1 MSTDSTAYVLA
12 ETLLGSRGRRL
23 NQHGFPQPVV
33 ARGETLI
40 GRRGE
45 LAIVRALVER
55 TRRDGQA
62 LLLFGEPGV
71 GKTMLLDAAAE
82 MASSAG
88 VCVLRASGVEF
99 EASISFSGLNQT
111 LIPLLAD
118 HAHLTASHRDALNV
132 ALGFGEGAAPDR
144 LLVANATLAL
154 LRHAAQ
160 AQPILIVIDDLPWF
174 DRASAEVLGFV
185 ARRLA
190 GTRVGML
197 GASRTGEE
205 SFFDRARLPEL
216 ELQPLDEN
224 AASQLVLEHFPALG
238 PAIRQRILS
247 EAQGNPLALL
257 ELPSAW
263 TSGRYSPLQVLPRTL
278 PLSRR
283 LQALFASRIVALP
296 SRTRQ
301 LLLLMALDGTDDLR
315 VLHEADG
322 PTFDDLDP
330 AEQTRVAYLDPD
342 THRLAFRHP
351 LIRSAVVELSTADE
365 RRRANRALAQLWA
378 DQPDRRV
385 WHLAEATIEP
395 DEDVATLL
403 EQAAQ
408 RILARGDVV
417 ASVAALTRAAE
428 LSPLSVDRN
437 RRLAAAAYIG
447 MDVAGDLRGASR
459 LLDEV
464 RRADPELTGSL
475 QAAGT
480 AAAVLLNS
488 DGDVDTAHRLLVDAI
503 ESPTERD
510 SSGDTELRNALHTL
524 LLVCYFGG
532 REELWEPF
540 YRAIRRLQPDIPPA
554 LYLSSK
560 TLADPTRTPAT
571 VLGHLD
577 QEIDGLARE
586 HDPTRIARVAI
597 AATFVDRVSGCRE
610 ALRRV
615 VRAGC
620 EDGAAAA
627 GIYASIVLATD
638 DFWTGQWDDAQ
649 RLINDANEF
658 CNAEGYRLLSMVTR
672 AVNALLA
679 AGRGD
684 ETATRSLT
692 DEMLQWATPRRM
704 RAVQCYAWQAQAL
717 AALGRGDF
725 EEAYQQATKISPAG
739 TIASPLHGVQDL
751 MMDIVEAAVH
761 TGRHDEAAA
770 HVSAIEQSNIAA
782 LSPRLALIAHGSA
795 ALAATTDGAAI
806 ELFEQA
812 LAVPGADRWAFWMA
826 RVQLAYGERLRR
838 MRTLTEAR
846 VQLTAAIETFERLG
860 ARPWASRARS
870 ELRATGQSKPRVDC
884 YAMAPLTAQ
893 EREIALL
900 AASGLTNKQIA
911 ERLFLSPRT
920 VGGHLHRVFPK
931 LGVATRA
938 ALRDALASVP
948 DAPLVEDHRLQTQ
961 PVEVSANTTGR
972 HGR

>member
-23 NQHGFPQPVV
+23 NQHDFPQPGV

-45 LAIVRALVER
+45 LAIVRALIER

-82 MASSAG
+82 MAASAG
-88 VCVLRASGVEF
+88 VSVLRASGVEF

-132 ALGFGEGAAPDR
+132 ALGFGAGAAPDR
-144 LLVANATLAL
+144 LLVSNATLAL

-190 GTRVGML
+190 GTRVGVL

-205 SFFDRARLPEL
+205 SFFDRAGLPEL
-216 ELQPLDEN
+216 ELQPLDED

-238 PAIRQRILS
+238 PALRQRVLS

-257 ELPSAW
+257 ELPAVW
-263 TSGRYSPLQVLPRTL
+263 TSGRHSPLQVLPRTL

-283 LQALFASRIVALP
+283 LQALFAARIAALP

-365 RRRANRALAQLWA
+365 RRRAHRALAQLWA

-408 RILARGDVV
+408 GTLARGDVV
-417 ASVAALTRAAE
+417 AGVAALTRAAE
-428 LSPLSVDRN
+428 LSPLSADRT

-447 MDVAGDLRGASR
+447 MDVAGDLRSASR

-475 QAAGT
+475 QAAST
-480 AAAVLLNS
+480 AAAVLLNT

-510 SSGDTELRNALHTL
+510 SSGDTELKDALHTL

-540 YRAIRRLQPDIPPA
+540 YRAIPRLEPDIPSA

-560 TLADPTRTPAT
+560 TVADPTRTPAA
-571 VLGHLD
+571 VLQQLD
-577 QEIDGLARE
+577 EEIDGLAHE
-586 HDPTRIARVAI
+586 LDPARIVRVAV

-615 VRAGC
+615 VRAGR

-627 GIYASIVLATD
+627 GIYASVVLATD

-649 RLINDANEF
+649 RLIDDANEF

-739 TIASPLHGVQDL
+739 TIASHQHVQDVL
-751 MMDIVEAAVH
+751 MDVVEAAVH

-795 ALAATTDGAAI
+795 AIAATTDDAAI

-884 YAMAPLTAQ
+884 SAMAPLTAQ

-948 DAPLVEDHRLQTQ
+948 DAPLVEDH
-961 PVEVSANTTGR
+961 
-972 HGR
+972 

>member
-1 MSTDSTAYVLA
+1 MSTDSQAYVLA
-12 ETLLGSRGRRL
+12 ETVFSVGVRRMDQRDVSQRGAS
-23 NQHGFPQPVV
+23 G
-33 ARGETLI
+33 GETLV

-45 LAIVRALVER
+45 LATVRALIQR
-55 TRRDGQA
+55 ARSDGEA
-62 LLLFGEPGV
+62 LLIFGEPGV
-71 GKTMLLDAAAE
+71 GKTMLLDAAADI
-82 MASSAG
+82 ASSAG
-88 VCVLRASGVEF
+88 ARVLRASGVEF
-99 EASISFSGLNQT
+99 EAGISFSGLNQT
-111 LIPLLAD
+111 LLPLLAELAQVTA
-118 HAHLTASHRDALNV
+118 AHRNALNV
-132 ALGFGEGAAPDR
+132 ALGFGEGPAPDR
-144 LLVANATLAL
+144 LVVSNATLAL
-154 LRHAAQ
+154 LRRAAV
-160 AQPILIVIDDLPWF
+160 ARPVLVVIDDLPWL

-190 GTRVGML
+190 GSRVGVL
-197 GASRTGEE
+197 GASRSGEE
-205 SFFDRARLPEL
+205 SFFDRVGLPEL
-216 ELQPLDEN
+216 ELQPLDDD
-224 AASQLVLEHFPALG
+224 AAGELVLAHFPTLG
-238 PAIRQRILS
+238 AAIRRRILS
-247 EAQGNPLALL
+247 DAQGNPLALL
-257 ELPSAW
+257 ELPAAW
-263 TSGRYSPLQVLPRTL
+263 NAEPRSPLERPPSTL

-283 LQALFASRIVALP
+283 LQALFGSRIAALP
-296 SRTRQ
+296 PPSRK
-301 LLLLMALDGTDDLR
+301 LLLLMALDGTADMR
-315 VLHEADG
+315 VLRIVNG
-322 PTFDDLDP
+322 PTLHDLDT
-330 AEQTRVAYLDPD
+330 AEQARLVYLDRG
-342 THRLAFRHP
+342 THRPTFRHP
-351 LIRSAVVELSTADE
+351 LIRAAVVDLATADE
-365 RRRANRALAQLWA
+365 RRDANRVLADLWA
-378 DQPDRRV
+378 DQPDRRA

-403 EQAAQ
+403 DQAAL

-428 LSPLSVDRN
+428 LSPLSVDRT

-447 MDVAGDLRGASR
+447 MEIAGDLPSASR

-480 AAAVLLNS
+480 AAAVLLNT

-503 ESPTERD
+503 ESRAKRD

-524 LLVCYFGG
+524 LLVCYLGG
-532 REELWEPF
+532 REELWEPL
-540 YRAIRRLQPDIPPA
+540 YRAIPRLGPDIPPA

-560 TLADPTRTPAT
+560 TLADPMRTPAT
-571 VLGHLD
+571 VLQQLD
-577 QEIDGLARE
+577 EEIDGLARE
-586 HDPTRIARVAI
+586 LNPTWIVRVAI
-597 AATFVDRVSGCRE
+597 AANFVDRVPRCRE

-615 VRAGC
+615 VRAGR

-627 GIYASIVLATD
+627 GIYASILLAID

-649 RLINDANEF
+649 RLIDDANEF
-658 CNAEGYRLLSMVTR
+658 CDVEGYRLLSMAAR
-672 AVNALLA
+672 AVNAFLA

-684 ETATRSLT
+684 ENATRSLT

-739 TIASPLHGVQDL
+739 TIASHHHGVQDVL
-751 MMDIVEAAVH
+751 MDIVEAAVH

-782 LSPRLALIAHGSA
+782 VSPRIALMAHASA
-795 ALAATTDGAAI
+795 AIAATTDGDAI

-812 LAVPGADRWAFWMA
+812 LAVPGADRWTFWMA

-838 MRTLTEAR
+838 MRRLTEAR

-948 DAPLVEDHRLQTQ
+948 PGDDH
-961 PVEVSANTTGR
+961 
-972 HGR
+972 

>member
-1 MSTDSTAYVLA
+1 MSTDLAAYVLG
-12 ETLLGSRGRRL
+12 ETLLGTRGRRL
-23 NQHGFPQPVV
+23 NQHDFPQPGV

-40 GRRGE
+40 GRRAE
-45 LAIVRALVER
+45 LATVRALIER

-62 LLLFGEPGV
+62 LLLFGEPGA

-99 EASISFSGLNQT
+99 EAGISFCGLNQT

-118 HAHLTASHRDALNV
+118 LAHLTASHRDALNV
-132 ALGFGEGAAPDR
+132 ALGFGEGSAPDR
-144 LLVANATLAL
+144 LVVSNATLAL
-154 LRHAAQ
+154 MRHAAQ
-160 AQPILIVIDDLPWF
+160 AQPILILIDDLPWF

-190 GTRVGML
+190 GTRVGVL

-205 SFFDRARLPEL
+205 SFFDRAGLPEL
-216 ELQPLDEN
+216 ELQPLDED
-224 AASQLVLEHFPALG
+224 AASQLVLEHFPALR
-238 PAIRQRILS
+238 PAIRRRILS

-257 ELPSAW
+257 ELPAVW
-263 TSGRYSPLQVLPRTL
+263 TSGRHSPLQALPRTL

-283 LQALFASRIVALP
+283 LKALFAARIAALP
-296 SRTRQ
+296 PRTRQ
-301 LLLLMALDGTDDLR
+301 LLLLMALDGTDDPR
-315 VLHEADG
+315 VLQLANG
-322 PTFDDLDP
+322 PTFDDLDA

-342 THRLAFRHP
+342 THRPAFRHP

-365 RRRANRALAQLWA
+365 RRRANRSLAQLWV

-403 EQAAQ
+403 EQAAL

-428 LSPLSVDRN
+428 LSPLSVDRT
-437 RRLAAAAYIG
+437 RRLAGAAYIG
-447 MDVAGDLRGASR
+447 MEIAGDLPSASR

-480 AAAVLLNS
+480 AAAVLLNT

-503 ESPTERD
+503 ESRAERD

-524 LLVCYFGG
+524 LLVCYLGG

-540 YRAIRRLQPDIPPA
+540 YRAIPRLGPDIPPA

-560 TLADPTRTPAT
+560 TLADPMRTPAT
-571 VLGHLD
+571 VLQQLD
-577 QEIDGLARE
+577 EEIDGLARE
-586 HDPTRIARVAI
+586 LNPTWIVRVAI
-597 AATFVDRVSGCRE
+597 AANFVDRVPRCRE
-610 ALRRV
+610 ALQRV
-615 VRAGC
+615 VRAGR

-627 GIYASIVLATD
+627 GIYASLLLAID

-649 RLINDANEF
+649 RLIDDANEF
-658 CNAEGYRLLSMVTR
+658 CDVEGYRLLSMAAR
-672 AVNALLA
+672 AVNAFLA

-684 ETATRSLT
+684 ENATRSLT

-725 EEAYQQATKISPAG
+725 EEAYRQATKISAVG
-739 TIASPLHGVQDL
+739 TIASHHHGVQDVL
-751 MMDIVEAAVH
+751 MDIVEAAVH

-782 LSPRLALIAHGSA
+782 VSPRIALMAHASA
-795 ALAATTDGAAI
+795 AIAATTDGDAI

-812 LAVPGADRWAFWMA
+812 LAVPGADRWTFWMA

-838 MRTLTEAR
+838 MRRLTEAR

-948 DAPLVEDHRLQTQ
+948 PGDDH
-961 PVEVSANTTGR
+961 
-972 HGR
+972 